1 MLSTPHILVGGAIVK
16 SIPNPF
22 ISIPLAFLSHLIFDF
37 IPHADFSP
45 SLKPKIMFYVFVDY
59 AIGLLFLFWLSLG
72 DPDQTLIILG
82 GISATVPDFISAS
95 LRLFNLRFLK
105 ALPLN
110 TFHNFHMKVQNRSK
124 SWGALFSIITIL
136 ISVYILTS

>member
-1 MLSTPHILVGGAIVK
+1 MLSTPHILVGGVIVK

-37 IPHADFSP
+37 IPHWDFSP
-45 SLKPKIMFYVFVDY
+45 SLKPKIMLYMFTDY
-59 AIGLLFLFWLSLG
+59 AVGLLLLFWLSLG

-82 GISATVPDFISAS
+82 GILATLPDFISVS
-95 LRLFNLRFLK
+95 LRLLNLRFLK

-110 TFHNFHMKVQNRSK
+110 TFHSFHMKVQNRSK
-124 SWGALFSIITIL
+124 TWGVLFSILTIL
-136 ISVYILTS
+136 ISTYILIS